1 MIPRP
6 ANYAGFQA
14 GWFACVA
21 GAGKG
26 LFWLGPAAAALLLG
40 AHVLAS
46 AEPRAELRRIA
57 LVAAFGLALEAAAL
71 RLGFHSYAGG
81 FLPAWVAALWLLFA
95 ATLGSSMAWLDGRPL
110 LAALL
115 GAAAG
120 PLSFRAGIGLGAGA
134 FLGSAAAGCLVLSTL
149 WAVALPGAYAVSRR
163 CS

>member
-1 MIPRP
+1 MSSRL

-14 GWFACVA
+14 GWLACVA

-40 AHVLAS
+40 GHLLAS
-46 AEPRAELRRIA
+46 GDPRRELRRI
-57 LVAAFGLALEAAAL
+57 VAVACFGLALEALAL
-71 RLGFHSYAGG
+71 SFGRHAYSGG
-81 FLPAWVAALWLLFA
+81 FLPAWVAALWLLLA
-95 ATLGSSMAWLDGRPL
+95 ATLRSSLAWLDGRPL

-134 FLGSAAAGCLVLSTL
+134 FLGGAAAGSLALSAL